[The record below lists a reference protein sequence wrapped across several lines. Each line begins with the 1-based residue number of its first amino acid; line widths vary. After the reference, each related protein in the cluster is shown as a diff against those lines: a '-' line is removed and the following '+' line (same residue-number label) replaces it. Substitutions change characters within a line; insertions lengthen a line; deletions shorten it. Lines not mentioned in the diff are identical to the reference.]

1 MEKSLGLIEVVG
13 LAAAIEAADAACKTA
28 NVELVGY
35 ERAKGGGM
43 ITIKIVGQVGAVK
56 AAITAAKAAAG
67 AVNKVVSCRV
77 IARPDKQIAGL
88 VTSKDTVG
96 VQRSAPA
103 PVEAP
108 PATPPAAKQPAPA
121 PVKSSTAS
129 VAAAKKHEEIAP
141 SKETGNE

>member
-1 MEKSLGLIEVVG
+1 MEKSLGLIEVVS

-43 ITIKIVGQVGAVK
+43 ITIKVVGQVGAVK

-96 VQRSAPA
+96 VQRPAPA

-108 PATPPAAKQPAPA
+108 PATPPAAKPPTAPA
-121 PVKSSTAS
+121 PVKSS
-129 VAAAKKHEEIAP
+129 AAAKKHEEIAP